1 MTQLATVRRELH
13 QHAEPSAETTAA
25 AEVRALSHVR
35 ALADLFDRR
44 PDLAGVYSPADL
56 TNEAVR
62 WSA

>member
-1 MTQLATVRRELH
+1 MTQLATRPRELH
-13 QHAEPSAETTAA
+13 RPVEPTAEASAA

-35 ALADLFDRR
+35 ALADLFGRR